1 MYYLTLKT
9 DDILAVTKVI
19 QTEFRLDE
27 LVQIRPLTDTTS
39 NADAVLVTEGTIQ
52 LPLDWS
58 ETLPPV
64 LLPHSLAFSPD
75 NLLSFVFMRFENWE
89 KAYAY
94 SRHDRLLADTI
105 DLTNRL
111 QSGVS
116 LVAPVRPVNGVG
128 TFETYRRW
136 HNRAVAL
143 HYGNLEID
151 ATEDVAEAYTLAIEL
166 APDVEFRAYTAKQF
180 ATLLLD
186 TGQLTEANHVL
197 DQARVSELSDTA
209 NNELLAVQYAVWLQ
223 QLVVPYNANLLEKTK
238 TALWQVLQ
246 YYEAQQRTIQVG
258 LLLVDA
264 AQVATFSNSFSEALG
279 YISRAVTIFDN
290 EELPELLANAQY
302 RKGMLLYTWAQ
313 NGNPQFYRPAM
324 EAYQQSL
331 KVFTQQSAPAIF
343 AEIQHHLGVIF
354 AEIPDEVKKKSIW
367 AAVSSSSFQQ
377 ALAYFTRE
385 EFPYEYATVC
395 NHYANALTKYPLARK
410 SDNYAR
416 AIGYYRDALRVR
428 TADMYPYERALTILN
443 YLEAGWYVGEEDPQ
457 NQRALYDDMVKKAN
471 EVRSLVADEALIRDA
486 DLHLERLGE
495 LVIHNS

>member
-1 MYYLTLKT
+1 MYYLTIQT
-9 DDILAVTKVI
+9 DDVPAVTKAI
-19 QTEFRLDE
+19 QNEFRLDE
-27 LVQIRPLTDTTS
+27 LIQISPLTDTTPDM
-39 NADAVLVTEGTIQ
+39 DAILVTTGVIKS
-52 LPLDWS
+52 PLDWR

-64 LLPHSLAFSPD
+64 LFPHPLAFSTE
-75 NLLSFVFMRFENWE
+75 NLLSSVFMRLGNWE

-94 SRHDRLLADTI
+94 ARHDRQLADTI

-116 LVAPVRPVNGVG
+116 LVAPVRPVNGAG

-143 HYGNLEID
+143 HYGNLESD
-151 ATEDVAEAYTLAIEL
+151 ATDDVAEAYRSAVDN
-166 APDVEFRAYTAKQF
+166 APDAEYQAYSAKQF

-186 TGQLTEANHVL
+186 TGQLTEANYVVER
-197 DQARVSELSDTA
+197 ANVPELSDTA
-209 NNELLAVQYAVWLQ
+209 KHELLAVQYPVWLQ
-223 QLVVPYNANLLEKTK
+223 QLVVPYDADLLKKTK

-246 YYEAQQRTIQVG
+246 YYETQQRTIQVG

-264 AQVATFSNSFSEALG
+264 AQVANFANSFSEALG
-279 YISRAVTIFDN
+279 YISRAVTIFDS
-290 EELPELLANAQY
+290 EDVPELRANAQY
-302 RKGMLLYTWAQ
+302 RKGVLLYTWAQ

-324 EAYQQSL
+324 EAYQQAL
-331 KVFTQQSAPAIF
+331 KVFTQQSTPAIF

-367 AAVSSSSFQQ
+367 AAVSSSSFLQ

-385 EFPYEYATVC
+385 DFPYEYATVC

-428 TADMYPYERALTILN
+428 TAEAYPYERALTILN
-443 YLEAGWYVGEEDPQ
+443 YLEAGWYVGEDDPE
-457 NQRALYDDMVKKAN
+457 NQRALFNDMVKKAN
-471 EVRSLVADEALIRDA
+471 EIRVLVADEALIRDA

-495 LVIHNS
+495 LVIG

>member
-1 MYYLTLKT
+1 
-9 DDILAVTKVI
+9 
-19 QTEFRLDE
+19 
-27 LVQIRPLTDTTS
+27 
-39 NADAVLVTEGTIQ
+39 
-52 LPLDWS
+52 
-58 ETLPPV
+58 
-64 LLPHSLAFSPD
+64 
-75 NLLSFVFMRFENWE
+75 
-89 KAYAY
+89 
-94 SRHDRLLADTI
+94 LADTI

-116 LVAPVRPVNGVG
+116 LVAPMPPVNGVG

-143 HYGNLEID
+143 HYGNLESG
-151 ATEDVAEAYTLAIEL
+151 ATDDLSEAVMKAYQSAMEL
-166 APDVEFRAYTAKQF
+166 APDADYKAYTTKQL

-186 TGQLTEANHVL
+186 TGQLTQANQVL
-197 DQARVSELSDTA
+197 ELACVSTISDTA
-209 NNELLAVQYAVWLQ
+209 RHELLAVQYAVWLQ
-223 QLVVPYNANLLEKTK
+223 QLVVPYDADLLEKTK

-264 AQVATFSNSFSEALG
+264 AQVANFANSFSEALG

-290 EELPELLANAQY
+290 EGVPELLANAQY
-302 RKGMLLYTWAQ
+302 RKGVLLYTWAQ

-324 EAYQQSL
+324 EAYQQAL

-385 EFPYEYATVC
+385 EFPYEYATIC

-428 TADMYPYERALTILN
+428 TADAYPYERALTILN

-457 NQRALYDDMVKKAN
+457 NQRALYNDMVKKAN
-471 EVRSLVADEALIRDA
+471 EIRSLVADEALIRDA
-486 DLHLERLGE
+486 ETHLERLGE
-495 LVIHNS
+495 LVIGE